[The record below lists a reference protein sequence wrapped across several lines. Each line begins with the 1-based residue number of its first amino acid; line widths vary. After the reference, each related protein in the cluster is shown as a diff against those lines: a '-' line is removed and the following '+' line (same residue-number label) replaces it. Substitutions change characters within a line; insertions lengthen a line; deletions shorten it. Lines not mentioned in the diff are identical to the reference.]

1 MNQLSWLLYWGNVSG
16 NIGPLFGI
24 LSFVIILV
32 SILVWILSIFVGEP
46 YPNESELEL
55 RKSLKKY
62 RVPLVVI
69 GFVLAITA
77 AFCPSSDTVYA
88 IAASQVGESML
99 KTPTALKAEK
109 AIDAWLDRQIN
120 TKPAQ

>member
-1 MNQLSWLLYWGNVSG
+1 MNQLSWLLYLGNVVG
-16 NIGPLFGI
+16 NLGPLFGI
-24 LSFVIILV
+24 SAFIIICV
-32 SILVWILSIFVGEP
+32 SIVVWILSAVAGDP

-62 RVPLVVI
+62 RVPLAVI
-69 GFVLAITA
+69 GFVLAISA

-88 IAASQVGESML
+88 IAASQVGESVL